1 MNRRVV
7 VLDAAGT
14 LLAVAGSVGEAYAE
28 EARELG
34 ADLDP
39 PAIERAFGRS
49 MRAAPP
55 LAFGHLPP
63 RDRETA
69 ARGWWRAVARA
80 AIDEAGHAPPDFAF
94 DAFFDRAW
102 DRFARPEAWCLYD
115 DVRPALRALRVR
127 GVPLAVF
134 SNWDARLR
142 PILAALGLGGYFS
155 RVIVSLDLPAAKPS
169 QAAFAAVA
177 RKLAESAGERPP
189 PMMVGDRLDHDVLP
203 ALAAEWEAVWLDRS
217 GLGHA
222 PDGVLVVRDL
232 RELAELSG

>member
-14 LLAVAGSVGEAYAE
+14 LLAVAGSVGDAYAE
-28 EARELG
+28 DARELG
-34 ADLDP
+34 AELDP
-39 PAIERAFGRS
+39 REIERAFGRA

-55 LAFGHLPP
+55 LAFGHLATRE
-63 RDRETA
+63 RDPA

-80 AIDEAGHAPPDFAF
+80 AIAGPGDVPADFAF

-102 DRFARPEAWCLYD
+102 DRFSRPEAWCLYD

-142 PILAALGLGGYFS
+142 PILAALGLGGYFC

-169 QAAFAAVA
+169 QAAFAAVS
-177 RKLAESAGERPP
+177 RQLAEAGGIGPP

-203 ALAAEWEAVWLDRS
+203 ALAAEWDAVWVDRS
-217 GLGHA
+217 GVGHA

-232 RELAELSG
+232 RELADLSG